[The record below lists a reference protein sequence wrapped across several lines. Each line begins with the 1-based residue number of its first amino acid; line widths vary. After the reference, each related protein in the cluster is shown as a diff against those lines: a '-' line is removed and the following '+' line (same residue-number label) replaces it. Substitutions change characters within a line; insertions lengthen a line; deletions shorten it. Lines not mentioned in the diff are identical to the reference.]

1 MSVYKIYDIL
11 YQVVGMKLFLSILLV
26 FLFTS
31 CQTIENKADKIGKKE
46 IKEISKFLQ
55 QPESELKIEMG
66 QPDEIVHDAKGSKFY
81 IYKKKKYGIT
91 CEKKFEIDENNM
103 IVGVSSRGCF

>member
-1 MSVYKIYDIL
+1 
-11 YQVVGMKLFLSILLV
+11 MKLFIGILLV
-26 FLFTS
+26 FLIFGCS
-31 CQTIENKADKIGKKE
+31 SIENKVDNIGKKE

-66 QPDEIVHDAKGSKFY
+66 EPDEIANEAKGSKFY

-103 IVGVSSRGCF
+103 VVGVSSRGCF

>member
-1 MSVYKIYDIL
+1 
-11 YQVVGMKLFLSILLV
+11 MKLFFSILLV
-26 FLFTS
+26 FLLS
-31 CQTIENKADKIGKKE
+31 GCQAIEKKTDKIGKKE

-66 QPDEIVHDAKGSKFY
+66 EPDEVRNDEKGSKFY

-91 CEKKFEIDENNM
+91 CEKKFEIDQNKM
-103 IVGVSSRGCF
+103 IIAASSRGCF

>member
-1 MSVYKIYDIL
+1 
-11 YQVVGMKLFLSILLV
+11 MKLFYSMLFV
-26 FLFTS
+26 FLLYG
-31 CQTIENKADKIGKKE
+31 CQTIENKAEKIGKEE

-55 QPESELKIEMG
+55 QPELELKTAMG
-66 QPDEIVHDAKGSKFY
+66 DADEIAYDEKGAKFY

>member
-1 MSVYKIYDIL
+1 MCYSML
-11 YQVVGMKLFLSILLV
+11 SCSMKLFITILLAC
-26 FLFTS
+26 FLFG
-31 CQTIENKADKIGKKE
+31 CQTIENKAEKIGKKE
-46 IKEISKFLQ
+46 IKEINKFLQ

-66 QPDEIVHDAKGSKFY
+66 EPDEIANDEKGSKFY

-103 IVGVSSRGCF
+103 IVGVSSRVCF

>member
-1 MSVYKIYDIL
+1 MSVHKIYDIL
-11 YQVVGMKLFLSILLV
+11 YLVVSMKLFFSVLLV
-26 FLFTS
+26 FFLFG

-46 IKEISKFLQ
+46 IKEMSKFLQ

-66 QPDEIVHDAKGSKFY
+66 EPDETMRDEKGSKFY

-103 IVGVSSRGCF
+103 IVGVSNRGCF

>member
-1 MSVYKIYDIL
+1 
-11 YQVVGMKLFLSILLV
+11 MKLFTSIFLVILLS
-26 FLFTS
+26 S
-31 CQTIENKADKIGKKE
+31 CQAIENKADKIGKKE

-66 QPDEIVHDAKGSKFY
+66 EPDETMRDEKGSKFY